1 MRTKK
6 ISFEGNGQTAES
18 LGPRGH
24 KRRSPV
30 LGVQNSLLFWSMWL
44 VLPGLMI
51 LALAAFPSRAGA
63 QDISEGEQLFTSKGC
78 TACHT
83 IGGGDL
89 VGPDLAGVTTRTEK
103 DWLARWLKEPDKML
117 AEGDATATELFE
129 KYNKVPMPNLGLT
142 DAEVASLIAYFESL
156 DSGGTTAP
164 TSSAVTLPAGDA
176 ERGKA
181 FFVGTTRFSGG
192 GPACMACHSVAGI
205 GALGGGNLGPDL
217 TTSGYIVS
225 ETAFATFISAPT
237 TQTMSAVWKGTP
249 LTEQEQADLYAFL
262 GKASVAQREPSAL
275 TQIAM
280 LSGGTAIVLIAL
292 AQIWWRKRLA
302 GVRRPMVERAQAKSS
317 R

>member
-1 MRTKK
+1 MRTIKK
-6 ISFEGNGQTAES
+6 S
-18 LGPRGH
+18 
-24 KRRSPV
+24 
-30 LGVQNSLLFWSMWL
+30 SLLFWTLWL
-44 VLPGLMI
+44 LPLGLVI

-63 QDISEGEQLFTSKGC
+63 QDISEGEQLFNTKGC
-78 TACHT
+78 AACHT

-89 VGPDLAGVTTRTEK
+89 VGPDLAGVTTHRDK
-103 DWLARWLKEPDKML
+103 AWLTRWIKEPDKVL

-129 KYNKVPMPNLGLT
+129 KYNKIPMPNLGLT
-142 DAEVASLIAYFESL
+142 DSEVASLIAYFESL

-164 TSSAVTLPAGDA
+164 TVSAVTLPPGDE

-181 FFVGTTRFSGG
+181 LFMGTARFENG
-192 GPACMACHSVAGI
+192 GPHCIACHSVAGI

-225 ETAFATFISAPT
+225 DTAFATFIRAPS
-237 TQTMSAVWKGTP
+237 TQTMGAVWANTP

-262 GKASVAQREPSAL
+262 SKASVTQREPSAL

-280 LSGGTAIVLIAL
+280 LSGGSAVVLIAL
-292 AQIWWRKRLA
+292 AQVWWRKRLV
-302 GVRRPMVERAQAKSS
+302 GVRKPMVARANAAK